1 MDAIFANVIGIV
13 GWKNSGKT
21 TLVEKLVRELVGRGL
36 RVSTIKH
43 AHHDFD
49 IDHPGKDSYRHRAA
63 GAQEVI
69 AASAHRWALV
79 HESRGAPEPSLAELL
94 AKLAPCDLVVVE
106 GFKHGPHAK
115 IEVRRTGACGPFLA
129 AEDDSV
135 IAVATDDPALAHGHP
150 SLPLDDAAVIADF
163 VCGAKHVASVPVNA
177 GRNTLGL
184 RSCRWNS

>member
-1 MDAIFANVIGIV
+1 MDCFANVIGIV

-21 TLVEKLVRELVGRGL
+21 TLVEKLVAELTARGL

-69 AASAHRWALV
+69 VASASRWALL
-79 HESRGAPEPSLAELL
+79 HESRGAPEPELAELL

-106 GFKHGPHAK
+106 GFKRGPHAK
-115 IEVRRTGACGPFLA
+115 IEVRRTNANPLLA
-129 AEDDSV
+129 AEDASV
-135 IAVATDDPALAHGHP
+135 IAVATNDPALAQGHP
-150 SLPLDDAAVIADF
+150 SLPLDDAAAIADF
-163 VCGAKHVASVPVNA
+163 VCRAKHVASVPVNA
-177 GRNTLGL
+177 
-184 RSCRWNS
+184 